1 MSTTM
6 TLQQAVVDSEF
17 RRELEANPSAFGIAV
32 DALPAAVEQ
41 PDQESLDFWTEG
53 VTATE
58 IYACVT
64 SCSFGP
70 ITAICDGTT
79 K

>member
-1 MSTTM
+1 MTATM
-6 TLQQAVVDSEF
+6 MHQAAADSEF
-17 RRELEANPSAFGIAV
+17 RGDLLAHPGAFGVAV
-32 DALPAAVEQ
+32 GSLPAPVQQ

-58 IYACVT
+58 IYACAT

-70 ITAICDGTT
+70 FTIVCDGTT

>member
-1 MSTTM
+1 MTSAM
-6 TLQQAVVDSEF
+6 TLQAVVDSDF
-17 RRELEANPSAFGIAV
+17 RRELQADPAAFGITPQAV
-32 DALPAAVEQ
+32 PAPVEA

-53 VTATE
+53 VTSTE
-58 IYACVT
+58 IFACVT

>member
-1 MSTTM
+1 MPTAILRQS
-6 TLQQAVVDSEF
+6 VVDDEF
-17 RRELEANPSAFGIAV
+17 RTALLDNPAAFGVSA
-32 DALPAAVEQ
+32 DALPTPVEQ

-53 VTATE
+53 IATFE
-58 IYACVT
+58 IYACVQ

-70 ITAICDGTT
+70 FTIVCDGST

>member
-1 MSTTM
+1 VSTTM

-17 RRELEANPSAFGIAV
+17 RQELQANPSAFGVAV
-32 DALPAAVEQ
+32 ESLPAAVEQ
-41 PDQESLDFWTEG
+41 PDQDALDFWTEG
-53 VTATE
+53 VTANE

-64 SCSFGP
+64 SCSWGP

>member
-1 MSTTM
+1 MSDTM
-6 TLQQAVVDSEF
+6 TLQAVVDSEF
-17 RRELEANPSAFGIAV
+17 RTELLADPSAFGLAV
-32 DALPAAVEQ
+32 SSLPAPVEQ

-53 VTATE
+53 IAAME
-58 IYACVT
+58 IYACRT

-70 ITAICDGTT
+70 ITAVCDGTT

>member
-1 MSTTM
+1 MSSEM
-6 TLQQAVVDSEF
+6 ALQAVVDSEF
-17 RRELEANPSAFGIAV
+17 RTEVLTDPGAFGMSSS
-32 DALPAAVEQ
+32 LPAPVEQ

-53 VTATE
+53 IAATE
-58 IYACVT
+58 IYACKT
-64 SCSFGP
+64 SCSWGP

>member
-1 MSTTM
+1 MSADTVM
-6 TLQQAVVDSEF
+6 YQAVVDNEF
-17 RRELEANPSAFGIAV
+17 RAMLLNNSDAFGISA
-32 DALPAAVEQ
+32 DALPAPVEQ

-53 VTATE
+53 VAAME
-58 IYACVT
+58 IYACAS

-70 ITAICDGTT
+70 VTKVCDGST

>member
-1 MSTTM
+1 MPASTI
-6 TLQQAVVDSEF
+6 LRSAVDTEF
-17 RRELEANPSAFGIAV
+17 RDELVHSYGVSA
-32 DALPAAVEQ
+32 DSLPAAVEQ

-53 VTATE
+53 VAAME
-58 IYACVT
+58 IYACRN

-70 ITAICDGTT
+70 LTIVCDGDT